1 MPEEISESLT
11 LKNIAVTALIALLSW
26 GVYTVHQLAIS
37 TAAISQSV
45 EYLVVENLPSR
56 VTALE
61 ILVQELKRNDR
72 NIPE

>member
-11 LKNIAVTALIALLSW
+11 LKNIAVAALIAILSW
-26 GVYTVHQLAIS
+26 GVYTVQQLAIS
-37 TAAISQSV
+37 TAALSQSV

-61 ILVQELKRNDR
+61 ILVQELKINDR